1 MSGTAMNP
9 EPATEPA
16 AVKPRSFLSRVVPML
31 SRPDDLFLE
40 QLAMTAATV
49 DRAFAVVLVIEWLVG
64 VALSL
69 VVSPL
74 AWEGAKST
82 IHVHVWAALLLGGVI
97 ALPTAILAWLRSG
110 QGWTRHL
117 IAVSQTL
124 MAALYIHLTGGRI
137 ETHFMIFGS
146 LAFLAAYRDWK
157 VLITASVVVLVDHL
171 LRGWFFP
178 RSVYGVDSAP
188 IWRSFEHSWWVVFE
202 DIFLILMI
210 LRSNRVQ
217 QTVALNKLGEMGQ
230 YMLKERLGGGG
241 MGEVFLAE
249 HRRLKRSCAIKL
261 IRPELAREANTLDR
275 FKREVQTTAMLRH
288 PNTVAIYDYG
298 DLEDGTFFYVMEH
311 LPGLS
316 LQELVEQHGPLP
328 PGRAIY
334 LLRQVCGALCEAH
347 SIGLV
352 HRDVKPDNVL
362 VCCLGG
368 QHDVAKLFDFGLVR
382 TVEDEGP
389 TSRLTKAG
397 SVLGTPSFMS
407 PEQVMGEAIDQRSDL
422 FSLGVV
428 AYFLLTGKV
437 PFECNNP
444 LATMYARIK
453 DSVQP
458 PTLYRLDLPR
468 DLERIVLQCLARDAT
483 MRFADAKSLEK
494 AMAECPCA
502 ADWNDERA
510 KNWWE
515 QRPGGA
521 RKSVLSDLPTRS
533 YTRVAPT
540 DISGG

>member
-1 MSGTAMNP
+1 MKP
-9 EPATEPA
+9 DPATEAA
-16 AVKPRSFLSRVVPML
+16 AVNPRSLLRRVVPKP
-31 SRPDDLFLE
+31 SRSDDLFGE
-40 QLAMTAATV
+40 QLAVTATTV
-49 DRAFAVVLVIEWLVG
+49 DRAFAVVLALEWLVG

-74 AWEGAKST
+74 AWEGAKSA
-82 IHVHVWAALLLGGVI
+82 IHVHVWAAFLLGGVV
-97 ALPTAILAWLRSG
+97 ALPPAILAWLRPG
-110 QGWTRHL
+110 QVWTRHL
-117 IAVSQTL
+117 IAASQML

-157 VLITASVVVLVDHL
+157 VLITASVVVLIDHL
-171 LRGWFFP
+171 LRGWLYP

-188 IWRSFEHSWWVVFE
+188 IWRSFEHVWWVVFE

-217 QTVALNKLGEMGQ
+217 QNVALNKLGEMGQ
-230 YMLKERLGGGG
+230 YKLKERLGGGG
-241 MGEVFLAE
+241 MGEVYLAE
-249 HRRLKRSCAIKL
+249 HRLLKRRCAIKL
-261 IRPELAREANTLDR
+261 IRPDVARQANTLDR

-316 LQELVEQHGPLP
+316 LQQLVEEHGPLP

-334 LLRQVCGALCEAH
+334 LLRQICGALSEAH

-362 VCCLGG
+362 VGCLGG

-397 SVLGTPSFMS
+397 SVLGTPSYMS
-407 PEQVMGEAIDQRSDL
+407 PEQVMGEPIDQRSDL

-428 AYFLLTGKV
+428 AYFLLTGKL
-437 PFECNNP
+437 PFEGNNS
-444 LATMYARIK
+444 LAVMYARLK

-458 PTLYRLDLPR
+458 PTFHRPNLPR
-468 DLERIVLQCLARDAT
+468 DLERIVLQCLARDAP

-502 ADWNDERA
+502 MDWNDERA
-510 KNWWE
+510 KKWWNE
-515 QRPGGA
+515 NSDGSG
-521 RKSVLSDLPTRS
+521 KSTISDLPTRT
-533 YTRVAPT
+533 YPRVTPT
-540 DISGG
+540 DV